1 MYASEGVRGRLPLDA
16 ERSFSRSL
24 SFSLSLSPNQENGM
38 QEGMEEMEPEGETL
52 LLDSSNNSPDPLRL
66 DSKKSM
72 LTDQYQRRPA
82 HFLIIWNYSTSANA
96 VG

>member
-1 MYASEGVRGRLPLDA
+1 MYASEGVWGRLPLDA

-52 LLDSSNNSPDPLRL
+52 LLDSSSNSPDPLSL
-66 DSKKSM
+66 DNKEPLLMK
-72 LTDQYQRRPA
+72 
-82 HFLIIWNYSTSANA
+82 LIK
-96 VG
+96 

>member
-16 ERSFSRSL
+16 ERSFSL
-24 SFSLSLSPNQENGM
+24 SFSFSRSPNQENGM

-52 LLDSSNNSPDPLRL
+52 LLDSSSNSPDPLSL
-66 DSKKSM
+66 DNKESM
-72 LTDQYQRRPA
+72 LTDLYQRRPA
-82 HFLIIWNYSTSANA
+82 HFKIIWNYLTSANV